1 MLLIFGTRAYVTALA
16 LIQFVCGVCH
26 QNAAQR
32 VVKEVNKFTFFFI
45 PTFPVSTKHYVV
57 CTNCGATLA
66 ITREQADSYVRAPQA
81 APTPSRTTLPPA
93 PTAPFEQVPD

>member
-16 LIQFVCGVCH
+16 LVQFVCSVCH

-32 VVKEVNKFTFFFI
+32 VLKQVNKFTFFFI
-45 PTFPVSTKHYVV
+45 STFPVSTRHFVV
-57 CTNCGATLA
+57 CTNCGATIP
-66 ITREQADSYVRAPQA
+66 ITREQADQYVQTPQA
-81 APTPSRTTLPPA
+81 SPTPSRTPLPPA